1 LAAARALL
9 ADRGRR
15 LLDEPTAH
23 LDAPTAEA
31 LVRDLRAALAGRVVV
46 CVTHDDLDE
55 PADTVVRLRADE
67 PVRAGG

>member
-1 LAAARALL
+1 VH
-9 ADRGRR
+9 RR
-15 LLDEPTAH
+15 
-23 LDAPTAEA
+23 
-31 LVRDLRAALAGRVVV
+31 VLAGRVVV

>member
-1 LAAARALL
+1 VLAS
-9 ADRGRR
+9 
-15 LLDEPTAH
+15 
-23 LDAPTAEA
+23 
-31 LVRDLRAALAGRVVV
+31 RVVV